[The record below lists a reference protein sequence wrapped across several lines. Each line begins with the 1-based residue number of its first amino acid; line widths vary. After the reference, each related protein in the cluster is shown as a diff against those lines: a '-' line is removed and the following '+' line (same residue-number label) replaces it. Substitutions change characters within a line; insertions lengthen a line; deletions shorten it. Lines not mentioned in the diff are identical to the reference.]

1 MYVFSFGSCRSG
13 PNAQCRGLRYSSV
26 EWAVGEIQIQQ
37 QFLRTA
43 QEGKT
48 KADIARHRAFSKIL
62 QYCLSCWRKGPFG
75 KTQDGQAVFG
85 CSMPL

>member
-1 MYVFSFGSCRSG
+1 MYVGSCRSG
-13 PNAQCRGLRYSSV
+13 PNGQCRGFRYSSV
-26 EWAVGEIQIQQ
+26 EWAVGDIQIQQ

-48 KADIARHRAFSKIL
+48 KADIARQRAFLRFYNIL
-62 QYCLSCWRKGPFG
+62 PALSELLAFG
-75 KTQDGQAVFG
+75 KPEDGQAVFG